1 MEKGR
6 IPGLE
11 NLGTG
16 TIHHISDRIMKIL
29 EMSLKDI
36 SNAVSRGELK
46 IFIIGFGYVGAAIG
60 GYMANKGLTVA
71 VYDKNPTIMERLTSA
86 SYEIPEPGLS
96 EILRKSV
103 ITGKLSPSPDLYQL
117 NRADVIIVTVGTP
130 LKKGNPDLENIQEAF
145 KTLGKHLIKG
155 QLVILKS
162 TVLPGTTEDLVKP
175 TLEKESGLI
184 AGTDFGLVYSPER
197 LAEGR
202 VLKDLESIPLIIGG
216 VNLKSSE
223 VAAQFWSSL
232 FEVRT
237 VIVSSPAV
245 AELTKLASNVWI
257 DLNVALAN
265 ELAKIC
271 DKLKIDVLE
280 AISAAN
286 TLAKGSSYV
295 NILLPGT
302 VGGYCLPKDPHFLS
316 YVAHK
321 NRIEIKLPKTSR
333 KINDEMPRYVF
344 RSLRNLVKGKT
355 KVKVAV
361 LGISFK
367 NNTGDL
373 RNTPVKPIVDLM
385 VSEGYKVELY
395 DPLVDR
401 IEAEKLFGLKLASS
415 VEEAV
420 DDADIVAVLACHDS
434 FKTELLLNNIKTLA
448 NEGCWVF
455 DGRNSMCRDA
465 VTKGGLCYKG
475 VGR

>member
-1 MEKGR
+1 M
-6 IPGLE
+6 
-11 NLGTG
+11 
-16 TIHHISDRIMKIL
+16 SDRLMKIF
-29 EMSLKDI
+29 EMNLKDI
-36 SNAVSRGELK
+36 RKVVLKGELRT
-46 IFIIGFGYVGAAIG
+46 FVVGFGYIGASIG
-60 GYMANKGLTVA
+60 GYLANKGLRVA
-71 VYDKNPTIMERLTSA
+71 VYDKNPIIMERLTSM
-86 SYEIPEPGLS
+86 SYEIPEKGLS
-96 EILRKSV
+96 EILKKSV
-103 ITGKLSPSPDLYQL
+103 LEGKLSISPDLHQM
-117 NRADVIIVTVGTP
+117 NEADVIIVTVGTP
-130 LKKGNPDLENIQEAF
+130 LEKETPDLKNIKQAF
-145 KTLGKHLIKG
+145 KAIGKHLAKG

-162 TVLPGTTEDLVKP
+162 TVLPGTTEDLVRP

-202 VLKDLESIPLIIGG
+202 VLSDLESIPLIIGG
-216 VNLKSSE
+216 VNQKSSE
-223 VAAQFWSSL
+223 VAAQFWNSL
-232 FEVRT
+232 FGVKT

-245 AELTKLASNVWI
+245 AELTKLASNAWI

-280 AISAAN
+280 AINATN

-295 NILLPGT
+295 NILSPGT
-302 VGGYCLPKDPHFLS
+302 VGGYCLPKDPYFLS

-321 NRIEIKLPKTSR
+321 NRVEIALPKISR
-333 KINDEMPRYVF
+333 KINDEMPGYVF
-344 RSLRNLVKGKT
+344 RSLRKLVKSKT

-385 VSEGYKVELY
+385 INEGYEVKLY

-401 IEAEKLFGLKLASS
+401 IEAEKLFGLKLANS

-420 DDADIVAVLACHDS
+420 DNADIVAVLACHDTFRS
-434 FKTELLLNNIKTLA
+434 KLLLNRIKTLA
-448 NEGCWVF
+448 KKGCSVF
-455 DGRNSMCRDA
+455 DGRNSMSRDA
-465 VTKGGLCYKG
+465 VIKSSLSYKG